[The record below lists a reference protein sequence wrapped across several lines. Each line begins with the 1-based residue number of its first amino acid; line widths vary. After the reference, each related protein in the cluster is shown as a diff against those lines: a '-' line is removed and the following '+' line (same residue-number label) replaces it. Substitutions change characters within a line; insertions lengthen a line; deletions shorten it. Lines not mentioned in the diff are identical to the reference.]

1 MPKGGE
7 TLERIFDLDPQL
19 IQDAIILA
27 INIFILFILLSYM
40 LFNPVR
46 DMLKKRQ
53 DSIQGN
59 IDKALSDKDE
69 AEKMKAMYED
79 KLKNAD
85 KEVDIILS
93 EARKKALKR
102 EEQIVEQ
109 AKEEAARIIARA
121 NEEAE
126 LEKKKAADEI
136 KQEMITVASL
146 MAAKVVRN
154 SINAEVQSSLVEET
168 IKEMGDN
175 TWLS

>member
-1 MPKGGE
+1 M
-7 TLERIFDLDPQL
+7 ERIFDLDPQL

>member
-1 MPKGGE
+1 M
-7 TLERIFDLDPQL
+7 ERIFDLDPQL

-85 KEVDIILS
+85 KEVDMILS

>member
-1 MPKGGE
+1 M
-7 TLERIFDLDPQL
+7 ERIFDLDPQL

-59 IDKALSDKDE
+59 IDKALSDRDE

-85 KEVDIILS
+85 KEVDMILS